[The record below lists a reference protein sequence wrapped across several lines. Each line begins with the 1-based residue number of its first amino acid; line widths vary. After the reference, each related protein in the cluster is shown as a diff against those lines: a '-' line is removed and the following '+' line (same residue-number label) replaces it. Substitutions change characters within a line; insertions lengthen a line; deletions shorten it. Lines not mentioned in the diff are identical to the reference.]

1 MTSSQNSDAPGS
13 GVSGLLN
20 LILKLVV
27 SGGLLAYLI
36 TQSDLDTF
44 ADAVHDANV
53 SLFVLAIGF
62 FVLSNALGAGQWY
75 LLLRAQRLAI
85 SFRQAAVFY
94 WVGVFFNNV
103 LLGNIGGDALRIYD
117 IRRLT
122 GNSTGGAAATV
133 MDRFVGLFS
142 TCLLALTAW
151 ALIAEVRIVGI
162 VTVLGPVWIGL
173 SVVLAA
179 GLSRR
184 FGQRLQSLANR
195 FLPERGAQIFAEVRQ
210 SVFVYRERKQLLL
223 LAWVISLGVQFSR
236 VLVYWTAGLAV
247 GLDMDTLPYFIGFQP
262 LAAVIAALPISIGG
276 LGVRESVLVELFG
289 QVGIVQSQA
298 FALSLLGYAAGIA
311 ASLFGGVAFVLRR
324 VQPVSEMDTEEV
336 TA

>member
-1 MTSSQNSDAPGS
+1 MSTTETTGDETDASSSS
-13 GVSGLLN
+13 GFRN

-27 SGGLLAYLI
+27 SGGLLAYLVV
-36 TQSDLDTF
+36 QSDLDTF
-44 ADAVHDANV
+44 AAAVHDADIR
-53 SLFVLAIGF
+53 LFVLATGF

-75 LLLRAQRLAI
+75 LLLRAQDLAI
-85 SFRQAAVFY
+85 SMRQAIVFY

-151 ALIAEVRIVGI
+151 ALIAEVRVVGLI
-162 VTVLGPVWIGL
+162 TILGPVWLGL

-184 FGQRLQSLANR
+184 LGSYLQGLANR
-195 FLPERGAQIFAEVRQ
+195 FLPQRGAQIFAEVRQ

-223 LAWVISLGVQFSR
+223 LAWVISLAVQFSR
-236 VLVYWTAGLAV
+236 ILVYWSAGLAV
-247 GLDMDTLPYFIGFQP
+247 GLSMDTLPYFVGFQP

-276 LGVRESVLVELFG
+276 LGVREGVLVELFG
-289 QVGIVQSQA
+289 RVGIIESQA

-311 ASLFGGVAFVLRR
+311 ASLLGGIAFVLRR
-324 VQPVSEMDTEEV
+324 VQPPVEKATE
-336 TA
+336 